1 MLEFFISVGNIG
13 GQLLILVSDSIESYV
28 RISGQGSLHSTS
40 HNFSFSLTFSSNKWL
55 DNIKFHSICVSE
67 IYLERANNFI

>member
-28 RISGQGSLHSTS
+28 RISWMMCEAGLPPLHIPQFFILS
-40 HNFSFSLTFSSNKWL
+40 HFFLK
-55 DNIKFHSICVSE
+55 
-67 IYLERANNFI
+67 